1 MAIAGNEVMSSSPT
15 VYKDENQKSERR
27 SAPRDTLERVV
38 LVYFGQDN
46 WGKLVDLSESG
57 MCLEFAQPPSVRD
70 GVNFTFEAMGRV
82 PDSFGEE
89 TISNSFQA
97 AGDVR
102 WTRDFERTAGVQ
114 FVSLP
119 EKSREQIRK
128 WLSFEVLATG
138 PADTKTA
145 QEAPVPLTEPHE
157 LAQAFSES
165 LPAVR
170 EDEYELQLEAK
181 SAGSGWEQLRDP
193 SAALTERI
201 FEAPAFD
208 VDVGGEVIA
217 DEESEHAKTSDAT
230 PWLGRTLVIGVTL
243 SLAAVVVIGSVRMI
257 LPRFARRVPA
267 VDRPPISAAA
277 DGEFV
282 SAQYDSAGG
291 SHRPFLVEVLDAN
304 NRRWLLWFDDSNSKS
319 APTQAAYKSS
329 QPFSPALGGG
339 AGRPKQPAASPK
351 PSTPHQFTLIAPKAS
366 RPRPNNAATNLPSFE
381 APVVRDELQPPLGT
395 PIVSILSSPATPS
408 PASGSASVG
417 GQVQVARLQKSVS
430 PVYPTIARTNHVG
443 GDVALD
449 ALIDAN
455 GNVTELKVIFGP
467 PILRQAA
474 MDAVRQWKYDPAR
487 LNGRPV
493 AIHLGVTVK
502 FRVD

>member
-1 MAIAGNEVMSSSPT
+1 MAGNEVMSSSPT
-15 VYKDENQKSERR
+15 IHKDEKQNSERR
-27 SAPRDTLERVV
+27 SALRGPLKCAV
-38 LVYFGQDN
+38 LVYFGQAN
-46 WGKLVDLSESG
+46 WGKLLDLSESG
-57 MCLEFAQPPSVRD
+57 MCFEFAQPPSNRKRI
-70 GVNFTFEAMGRV
+70 NFTFEAMG
-82 PDSFGEE
+82 PLPASFSGE
-89 TISNSFQA
+89 INSNSFQA

-114 FVSLP
+114 FASLP

-145 QEAPVPLTEPHE
+145 QEAPVPLPEPHE

-181 SAGSGWEQLRDP
+181 SADSGWEQLRDP
-193 SAALTERI
+193 SAALTQRI

-208 VDVGGEVIA
+208 VDAGGEVIA

-243 SLAAVVVIGSVRMI
+243 SLAAVVVIGSVKMI
-257 LPRFARRVPA
+257 LPRLARGVPA
-267 VDRPPISAAA
+267 VDRAPSSAAA
-277 DGEFV
+277 DGESV
-282 SAQYDSAGG
+282 SAEYDSAGG

-329 QPFSPALGGG
+329 PPFSPALGRG
-339 AGRPKQPAASPK
+339 AGRPKQAAASPK
-351 PSTPHQFTLIAPKAS
+351 PSTLHQFTLIAPKAS

-381 APVVRDELQPPLGT
+381 APVVREELQPPLEP
-395 PIVSILSSPATPS
+395 PIVSVLSSPATAS
-408 PASGSASVG
+408 PVSGSASVG
-417 GQVQVARLQKSVS
+417 GQVQVARLLKSVP
-430 PVYPTIARTNHVG
+430 PVYPTIARTNHVS
-443 GDVALD
+443 GDVTLD

-455 GNVTELKVIFGP
+455 GNVTDLKIVSGP

-493 AIHLGVTVK
+493 AIHLGVTVR
-502 FRVD
+502 FNFQ